1 MGYVSN
7 THLRPVVIYY
17 NVVVSYYD
25 PGPGQEHRFCCD
37 AKQINDLLTS
47 FGQALNLVARC
58 PSCAR
63 NLRMI
68 FCSMTCDPHHS
79 RFIMPNETEHHDTA
93 EPETNSTTVIKSLN
107 YYIRDSYVTA
117 MYDSCKEVT
126 NPSSNS
132 LVMPTICG
140 QWGEDCTPH
149 RYVCSIHAVGQ
160 TQDSNRCFVS
170 GLDCWTL
177 WVKVSPMVDSR
188 HLTFISSTSRMI
200 MSSAKGS
207 SLSTLKLFRAPS
219 PLA

>member
-1 MGYVSN
+1 MANEKVDSAA
-7 THLRPVVIYY
+7 TLASLPVYITIT
-17 NVVVSYYD
+17 N
-25 PGPGQEHRFCCD
+25 
-37 AKQINDLLTS
+37 
-47 FGQALNLVARC
+47 
-58 PSCAR
+58 
-63 NLRMI
+63 
-68 FCSMTCDPHHS
+68 PHFFFFKSLFS
-79 RFIMPNETEHHDTA
+79 RKE
-93 EPETNSTTVIKSLN
+93 SKSLN

-207 SLSTLKLFRAPS
+207 ILSTLKLFLAPS